1 MYNFECIMATRPYQ
15 GYPYTNPH
23 VIDAPSIDAATASR
37 WNNLPRRPLQP
48 PQPRDEVNRVSKPIS
63 NKKHPDAELDP
74 VIYID
79 VPDEVGSDVAG
90 PASSRN
96 RKSESDSEPDPV
108 IYIDVPDEAGSD
120 VAGPASSRNR
130 KSESDAEPD
139 PVIYIEV
146 PDGEGSDVAGPA
158 RTEPEPE
165 YVQETI
171 FYDPFENR
179 RIDRQKLSDTDT
191 ASGAGSSRPTP
202 PSSLDLRGPSGSSG
216 YGGSTFNSTPEFM
229 SKEASIY
236 GRDDF
241 SLSPLPVGQYP
252 DLPPAYSEIDT
263 PHTPQT
269 SQTSQTPQ
277 TPPEGTPSTLPDQP
291 RTVVITQGL
300 NYNRPPVESSIG
312 LPSPDR
318 KVVYC
323 QHCFQRVHTLVIREL
338 GPISHWIA
346 FFLFL
351 FVMPC
356 VVFVYCTNWFTY
368 KNHYCPNC
376 NRKIGY
382 EMPAMC
388 IGMTY
393 IRPDTER
400 QERL

>member
-1 MYNFECIMATRPYQ
+1 MTTRPYQ
-15 GYPYTNPH
+15 GYPYANPQ

-37 WNNLPRRPLQP
+37 WNNLPRRPLHP
-48 PQPRDEVNRVSKPIS
+48 PQPKNVDFPDCSQKVSG
-63 NKKHPDAELDP
+63 KKHPDAEPDP

-79 VPDEVGSDVAG
+79 VPESSGSDVASPASSRNRKSESHSEPDPVIYIDVPESSGSYVAG

-108 IYIDVPDEAGSD
+108 IYIDVPD
-120 VAGPASSRNR
+120 
-130 KSESDAEPD
+130 
-139 PVIYIEV
+139 
-146 PDGEGSDVAGPA
+146 GEGSDVAGPA
-158 RTEPEPE
+158 RLEPEPE

-179 RIDRQKLSDTDT
+179 RIDRQKPSDTDT
-191 ASGAGSSRPTP
+191 ASGAGPSRPTP
-202 PSSLDLRGPSGSSG
+202 PNTLDVRGLSDSSG
-216 YGGSTFNSTPEFM
+216 YGGST
-229 SKEASIY
+229 KEASIY
-236 GRDDF
+236 GCDDF

-263 PHTPQT
+263 PHTT
-269 SQTSQTPQ
+269 HTPQ
-277 TPPEGTPSTLPDQP
+277 TPPESTPTPPEPP
-291 RTVVITQGL
+291 RTVVITQG

-323 QHCFQRVHTLVIREL
+323 QHCSQRVHTLVIREI
-338 GPISHWIA
+338 GPITHWIA
-346 FFLFL
+346 CFLFIFL
-351 FVMPC
+351 MPF

-376 NRKIGY
+376 NKKIGY

-388 IGMTY
+388 IRMTY
-393 IRPDTER
+393 IRTDTG
-400 QERL
+400 

>member
-1 MYNFECIMATRPYQ
+1 MATRPYQ

-130 KSESDAEPD
+130 KSESDSEPD

-165 YVQETI
+165 YVQLHAGDDILRPVREPP
-171 FYDPFENR
+171 DRPAEAVRHGHGLRR
-179 RIDRQKLSDTDT
+179 RIVAADAAQLF
-191 ASGAGSSRPTP
+191 GSPRAIRVIR
-202 PSSLDLRGPSGSSG
+202 LRRLYLQLHPR
-216 YGGSTFNSTPEFM
+216 
-229 SKEASIY
+229 IY
-236 GRDDF
+236 VKR
-241 SLSPLPVGQYP
+241 
-252 DLPPAYSEIDT
+252 
-263 PHTPQT
+263 
-269 SQTSQTPQ
+269 
-277 TPPEGTPSTLPDQP
+277 
-291 RTVVITQGL
+291 GL
-300 NYNRPPVESSIG
+300 NLRP
-312 LPSPDR
+312 R
-318 KVVYC
+318 
-323 QHCFQRVHTLVIREL
+323 
-338 GPISHWIA
+338 
-346 FFLFL
+346 
-351 FVMPC
+351 
-356 VVFVYCTNWFTY
+356 
-368 KNHYCPNC
+368 
-376 NRKIGY
+376 
-382 EMPAMC
+382 
-388 IGMTY
+388 
-393 IRPDTER
+393 
-400 QERL
+400 